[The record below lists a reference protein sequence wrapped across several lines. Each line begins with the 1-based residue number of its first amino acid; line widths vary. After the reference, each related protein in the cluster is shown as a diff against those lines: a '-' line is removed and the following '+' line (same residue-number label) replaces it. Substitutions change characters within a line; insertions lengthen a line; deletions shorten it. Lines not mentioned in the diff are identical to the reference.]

1 MTIPEID
8 DTKYISF
15 VSFRKDGTSVPS
27 PVWCVPYEGGY
38 AFTTEMNSWKVKRI
52 LANPKVTIQVC
63 NVRGRVKAGVNVY
76 SGTAELLDA
85 DATAEVRERIKRKYR
100 VAYQL
105 LIERSDR
112 KAARRGEA
120 LTVATA
126 AIKVALQ

>member
-8 DTKYISF
+8 NAKYISF
-15 VSFRKDGTSVPS
+15 VSFRKDGTPVPA

-76 SGTAELLDA
+76 SGTAGLLDA
-85 DATAEVRERIKRKYR
+85 DATAEVRERVKRKYR
-100 VAYQL
+100 IAYQL

-126 AIKVALQ
+126 AIKVTLQ

>member
-8 DTKYISF
+8 NAKYISF
-15 VSFRKDGTSVPS
+15 VSFRKDGTPVPS

-63 NVRGRVKAGVNVY
+63 NLRGRVKAGAKIY
-76 SGTAELLDA
+76 SGTAELLNA
-85 DATAEVRERIKRKYR
+85 DSTADVRERVKRKYR
-100 VAYQL
+100 IAYQL

-126 AIKVALQ
+126 AIKVTLQ

>member
-8 DTKYISF
+8 NAKYISF
-15 VSFRKDGTSVPS
+15 VSFRKDGTPVPS

-63 NVRGRVKAGVNVY
+63 NVRGRVKAGAKIY
-76 SGTAELLDA
+76 SGTAELLNA
-85 DATAEVRERIKRKYR
+85 DSTADVRERVKRKYR
-100 VAYQL
+100 IAYQL

-126 AIKVALQ
+126 AIKVTLQ

>member
-8 DTKYISF
+8 NAKYISF
-15 VSFRKDGTSVPS
+15 VSFRKDGTPVPS

-63 NVRGRVKAGVNVY
+63 NLRGRVKAGAKIY
-76 SGTAELLDA
+76 SGTAELLNA
-85 DATAEVRERIKRKYR
+85 DSTADVRERVKRKYR
-100 VAYQL
+100 IAYQL

-126 AIKVALQ
+126 AIKVLLQ

>member
-8 DTKYISF
+8 DAKYISF
-15 VSFRKDGTSVPS
+15 VSFRKDGTPAPT

-63 NVRGRVKAGVNVY
+63 NMRGRVKPGTNVY

-85 DATAEVRERIKRKYR
+85 DATGEVRERVKRKYR
-100 VAYQL
+100 IAYQL

-126 AIKVALQ
+126 AIKVMLQ

>member
-8 DTKYISF
+8 NAKYISF
-15 VSFRKDGTSVPS
+15 VSFRKDGTPVPS

-85 DATAEVRERIKRKYR
+85 DATAEVRERVKRKYR
-100 VAYQL
+100 IAYQL

-126 AIKVALQ
+126 AIKVTLQ